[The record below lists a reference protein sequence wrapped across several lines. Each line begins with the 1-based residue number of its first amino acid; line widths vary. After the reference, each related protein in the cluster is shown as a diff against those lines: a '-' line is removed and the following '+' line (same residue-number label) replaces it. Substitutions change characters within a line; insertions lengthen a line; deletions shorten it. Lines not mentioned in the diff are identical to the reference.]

1 MSDQKQ
7 VLNFGRKVSIPDV
20 NDRTG
25 NDPYYLMSSNDVF
38 KAINDHRM
46 FHSKDLIPNKRN
58 INEITVAPLINEGLT
73 GGWSE
78 VKLVGKQLLFIS
90 ELKALGSN
98 IV

>member
-7 VLNFGRKVSIPDV
+7 VLNFGKRVSIPDV

-25 NDPYYLMSSNDVF
+25 NDPYYLMGSNDVF
-38 KAINDHRM
+38 KAINEHRL
-46 FHSKDLIPNKRN
+46 FRTKDPIVNKRE
-58 INEITVAPLINEGLT
+58 INDISVAPLINEALT

>member
-1 MSDQKQ
+1 MSEQKQ
-7 VLNFGRKVSIPDV
+7 VLNFGKRINIPDV

-38 KAINDHRM
+38 KVINEHRLFRTQDPILNKREINDI
-46 FHSKDLIPNKRN
+46 S
-58 INEITVAPLINEGLT
+58 VAPIVNEALV

>member
-7 VLNFGRKVSIPDV
+7 VLNFGKRVSIPDV

-38 KAINDHRM
+38 KAINEHRL
-46 FHSKDLIPNKRN
+46 FRTKDPIVNKRE
-58 INEITVAPLINEGLT
+58 INDISVAPLINEALT